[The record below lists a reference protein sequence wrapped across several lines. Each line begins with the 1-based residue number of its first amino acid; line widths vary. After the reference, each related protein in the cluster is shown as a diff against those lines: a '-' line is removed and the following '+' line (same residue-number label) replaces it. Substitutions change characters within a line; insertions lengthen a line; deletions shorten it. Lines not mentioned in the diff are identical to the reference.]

1 MIAQELVSNDLPLVK
16 TSYTGLKTLNLM
28 DEYRV
33 SHLPIVN
40 NVEFL
45 GLISDADI
53 YDLNLF
59 DEPIGNHEL
68 KLLKPFVRAGQHIY
82 EVIRM
87 VANMDLTI
95 VPVLD
100 DANNYIGSITL
111 HDLAKEFAKITATT
125 DHLSVLVLEVNVNN
139 YSLAEI
145 AYIVEANG
153 AKILSSYLST
163 NPDSTKMEV
172 TLNINKKDLSAIMQS
187 FYRKNYVVVASY
199 HQSEFLDDM
208 KKRYDAFMKY
218 LNI

>member
-1 MIAQELVSNDLPLVK
+1 
-16 TSYTGLKTLNLM
+16 M
-28 DEYRV
+28 DEHRV

-45 GLISDADI
+45 GLISDDDI

-68 KLLKPFVRAGQHIY
+68 KLLRPYVREEQHIY

-87 VANMDLTI
+87 VAGMDLSI

-100 DANNYIGSITL
+100 NSNNYIGSITL

-125 DHLSVLVLEVNVNN
+125 DLLSVVVLEVNVSS

-153 AKILSSYLST
+153 AKVLSSYLSS

-187 FYRKNYVVVASY
+187 FYRKNYTVVASY
-199 HQSEFLDDM
+199 NQSEFLDDM
-208 KKRYDAFMKY
+208 KKRYDALMKY

>member
-1 MIAQELVSNDLPLVK
+1 MIARKLVSNDLPLIK
-16 TSYTGLKTLNLM
+16 TSYTGIEVLNLM

-45 GLISDADI
+45 GLISNTDI

-68 KLLKPFVRAGQHIY
+68 KFLRSFVRAEQHIY

-87 VANMDLTI
+87 VASMDLTI
-95 VPVLD
+95 VPVLEED
-100 DANNYIGSITL
+100 NSYIGSITL

-125 DHLSVLVLEVNVNN
+125 GHLSVLVLDVNVNS

-153 AKILSSYLST
+153 AKILSSYISSPT
-163 NPDSTKMEV
+163 DSTKMEV

-187 FYRKNYVVVASY
+187 FYRKNYTVLASY
-199 HQSEFLDDM
+199 HESEFVDDM
-208 KKRYDAFMKY
+208 KKRYDAFIKY

>member
-1 MIAQELVSNDLPLVK
+1 MIARELVSSEIPLVK
-16 TSYTGLKTLNLM
+16 TSYTGLKVLNLM
-28 DEYRV
+28 DEHRV

-45 GLISDADI
+45 GLISDDDI

-68 KLLKPFVRAGQHIY
+68 KLLRPFVRAEQHIY

-87 VANMDLTI
+87 VAGMDLTI
-95 VPVLD
+95 VPVLED
-100 DANNYIGSITL
+100 DNRYLGCITL

-125 DHLSVLVLEVNVNN
+125 DYLSVLVLEVNTNS
-139 YSLAEI
+139 YSLSEV

-153 AKILSSYLST
+153 AKILSSYLSAS
-163 NPDSTKMEV
+163 PGSTKMEV
-172 TLNINKKDLSAIMQS
+172 TLNINKKDLSPIMQS
-187 FYRKNYVVVASY
+187 FYRKNYTVVASY
-199 HQSEFLDDM
+199 HQSEHVDDI
-208 KKRYDAFMKY
+208 KKRYDALIKY

>member
-1 MIAQELVSNDLPLVK
+1 MIARDLISNDLPLVK
-16 TSYTGLKTLNLM
+16 TSYTGLKVLNLM

-45 GLISDADI
+45 GLISDTDI

-59 DEPIGNHEL
+59 DEAIGNHEL
-68 KLLKPFVRAGQHIY
+68 KLIRPFVKEDYHIY

-87 VANMDLTI
+87 VANMDLSI

-100 DANNYIGSITL
+100 NSNNYLGAITL
-111 HDLAKEFAKITATT
+111 HDLAKEFANITSTT

-145 AYIVEANG
+145 AYIVESNG
-153 AKILSSYLST
+153 AKVLSSYLSSHK
-163 NPDSTKMEV
+163 DSTKMEV

-187 FYRKNYVVVASY
+187 FYRKNYTVTASY
-199 HQSEFLDDM
+199 HQSEYIDDM
-208 KKRYDAFMKY
+208 KKRYDALMKY

>member
-1 MIAQELVSNDLPLVK
+1 MIARELISNDLPLVK

-28 DEYRV
+28 DEFRV

-53 YDLNLF
+53 YDLSLF

-68 KLLKPFVRAGQHIY
+68 KLIRPFVRAEQHIY
-82 EVIRM
+82 EVIKM
-87 VANMDLTI
+87 VGSMDLTI

-100 DANNYIGSITL
+100 NDNNYIGSITL
-111 HDLAKEFAKITATT
+111 HDLAQQFSKIIATT
-125 DHLSVLVLEVNVNN
+125 DLLSVLVLEVNTSN
-139 YSLAEI
+139 YSLSEI

-153 AKILSSYLST
+153 AKVVSAYLSS

-172 TLNINKKDLSAIMQS
+172 TLNINRQDLSAIMQS
-187 FYRKNYVVVASY
+187 FYRKNYTVVASF
-199 HQSEFLDDM
+199 HQSEFGDDM
-208 KKRYDAFMKY
+208 KKRYDALMKY